1 MVLIITFLIK
11 KKTMK
16 ERRGRRGG
24 ASPAMECQLMEIK
37 TIEAKVEYFLIYRG

>member
-1 MVLIITFLIK
+1 
-11 KKTMK
+11 MK

>member
-11 KKTMK
+11 KNIMK
-16 ERRGRRGG
+16 ERRGG
-24 ASPAMECQLMEIK
+24 ASPARECQLMEIK